1 MYGRNCGSGTRP
13 PHKNHRREST
23 SRKTLYY
30 LGVLRDA
37 ALAGSPL
44 YWARQLFEK
53 RDSAIGVVGLWFD
66 NLKIH
71 VYHNKKVQ
79 CRGTKVAR
87 KVYREG
93 RKARLFPTV
102 SQGEDRATS
111 IFLSVLDSVEPFRRA
126 MMQSINIKLRKRK
139 STFTT
144 RVHPEFS
151 TRNKSKDIPDGM
163 IILEQDKVWSA
174 LIEVKIKK
182 ADLDEPQLERYLKRV
197 KEFDC
202 QALITISNEMCAT
215 PSMPPL
221 RLVSSDRSLKRIAH
235 YHWSWKYIQ
244 NTVRELLSSE
254 AFSND
259 NEQYI
264 LEQFLYFL
272 RDPNSGVLGFTKMN
286 RNWSDFVSKI
296 EIRGTPTQDD
306 YEEIVSDWHQE
317 SSEIA
322 LILSETME
330 RKVTE
335 VLDFKAPR
343 ATEKRLT
350 ANVKH
355 LKSTKDLH
363 SEYYIEN
370 VKYKLGITI
379 DVNRRL
385 YSISMRHDLPTTVKT
400 PHKRIERFL
409 KSFGLEGQHDGISI
423 FAKWP
428 YMLEPTDTTL
438 FKAIQAA
445 EDGDWEDTG
454 LIVEDKDTIQF
465 IELKL
470 TRAPGKSVFKSATKI
485 ISNLEKDIRFFSN
498 HYVHDL

>member
-1 MYGRNCGSGTRP
+1 MGFEFWDFEN
-13 PHKNHRREST
+13 
-23 SRKTLYY
+23 LIYY
-30 LGVLRDA
+30 VYYNNRVYWGELK
-37 ALAGSPL
+37 LA
-44 YWARQLFEK
+44 K
-53 RDSAIGVVGLWFD
+53 
-66 NLKIH
+66 KI
-71 VYHNKKVQ
+71 
-79 CRGTKVAR
+79 
-87 KVYREG
+87 YREG

-126 MMQSINIKLRKRK
+126 MMQSINIRLRKRQ

-151 TRNKSKDIPDGM
+151 TRNKNKDIPDGM
-163 IILEQDKVWSA
+163 IILEQDKMWSA

-197 KEFDC
+197 KEFNC

-221 RLVSSDRSLKRIAH
+221 RLVSSDRSLRRIAH

-254 AFSND
+254 NFSNE
-259 NEQYI
+259 NERYI
-264 LEQFLYFL
+264 LEQFLCFL

-286 RNWSDFVSKI
+286 RNWSDFIEKI
-296 EIRGTPTQDD
+296 EVRGTPTQDD
-306 YEEIVSDWHQE
+306 HEEIVSDWHQE

-335 VLDFKAPR
+335 SLDFNTPR

-350 ANVKH
+350 ADVKH
-355 LKSTKDLH
+355 LKTTKDLH
-363 SEYYIEN
+363 SEYDIEAI
-370 VKYKLGITI
+370 KYKLSVTI
-379 DVNRRL
+379 DINRRL

-409 KSFGLEGQHDGISI
+409 KNFGLEGQHDGISI

-428 YMLEPTDTTL
+428 YVLEPTHTTL

-454 LIVEDKDTIQF
+454 LILPDKDTIQF

-485 ISNLEKDIRFFSN
+485 ISNLEKDIQFFSN
-498 HYVHDL
+498 HYIANL